1 MTTMRSWQEMV
12 NEAIEAPTV
21 AAADGRVSAD
31 ALGRAALARRVA
43 GAHERALDAARD
55 LRDDVQR
62 LITALEREGIGAVTS
77 GNGFAARAREV
88 SGAVIRL
95 NTAREI
101 FAESEGYRR
110 AERDLAARQAPA
122 PRLGTGEPAIA
133 PATAPAVE
141 PEEEEHEENEE
152 EETED

>member
-1 MTTMRSWQEMV
+1 MRSWQEMV
-12 NEAIEAPTV
+12 NEAVEAPTV
-21 AAADGRVSAD
+21 AAAGGRVNAD
-31 ALGRAALARRVA
+31 VLARAALGRRVA
-43 GAHERALDAARD
+43 DTHESALDAARD